1 MEPIKFEQVNKTLSS
16 ASYAKEYSSEVE
28 GIDPLPIYTNSE
40 QCVSCWQM
48 SWRERFS
55 ALFFGKV
62 WLQVLSGESQPPVC
76 IRAQRTFFLTR
87 KSAQHGAQRTGLIAR
102 IGQWFSATP
111 RR

>member
-1 MEPIKFEQVNKTLSS
+1 MEPIKFEQVNKTLSP
-16 ASYAKEYSSEVE
+16 ARYAKEYSSEVE

-76 IRAQRTFFLTR
+76 IRAQRTFFLTS
-87 KSAQHGAQRTGLIAR
+87 KSAQHGVQRTGLIAR
-102 IGQWFSATP
+102 IRQLFGATP

>member
-1 MEPIKFEQVNKTLSS
+1 MEPIKFEQVNKTLSP
-16 ASYAKEYSSEVE
+16 ARYTKKYSSEVE

-62 WLQVLSGESQPPVC
+62 WLQVLSGESHPPVF
-76 IRAQRTFFLTR
+76 IRVQRTFFLTR
-87 KSAQHGAQRTGLIAR
+87 KSA
-102 IGQWFSATP
+102 
-111 RR
+111 

>member
-1 MEPIKFEQVNKTLSS
+1 MEPIKFEQVNKTLPSV
-16 ASYAKEYSSEVE
+16 SYAKEYSSEVE
-28 GIDPLPIYTNSE
+28 GIAPLPIYTNSE

-55 ALFFGKV
+55 ALFFGRV